1 MIHDNFINIEKYK
14 SISQNI
20 ASAIDFLIS
29 NDLDTFSA
37 GKYEI
42 HKDKVIMLVN
52 NYQTKSSEEC
62 KLEAHKKYI
71 DIQLMLIGNEKIGH
85 FLLENESPSEEYSEE
100 KDVMFFKEEYSSFQ
114 LRRNEF
120 AIFFPNDVHMPGIVL
135 NSFESVT
142 KIVMKVKVE

>member
-14 SISQNI
+14 SISPNI

-29 NDLDTFSA
+29 HDLNTFSA

-52 NYQTKSSEEC
+52 KYQTKSSEEC

-85 FLLENESPSEEYSEE
+85 FLLENEKPSEEYSEE
-100 KDVMFFKEEYSSFQ
+100 KDVMFFKEEYCSFN
-114 LRRNEF
+114 LKRNEF
-120 AIFFPNDVHMPGIVL
+120 AIFFPNDVHKPGIAL
-135 NSFESVT
+135 NSFEYVT

>member
-1 MIHDNFINIEKYK
+1 
-14 SISQNI
+14 
-20 ASAIDFLIS
+20 
-29 NDLDTFSA
+29 
-37 GKYEI
+37 
-42 HKDKVIMLVN
+42 MLVN